1 MYKQTSVYEFFLEE
15 NSVSVICRIEL
26 FESLSDSSLRR
37 ARAWIQKFYNMYPAF
52 INTDAN
58 GDDLRRTH
66 SSDLLLQEITNMLPI
81 DKSLIIGARVD
92 EKSLITTIQDA
103 VLIYMRGL

>member
-1 MYKQTSVYEFFLEE
+1 
-15 NSVSVICRIEL
+15 
-26 FESLSDSSLRR
+26 
-37 ARAWIQKFYNMYPAF
+37 MYPAF